1 MIQIDPMELDAFILQ
16 DVDDSI
22 GLQAFI
28 SIEELV
34 QLATIVRGVNV
45 ATIDVVANVLPNE
58 GGKMMEQMLINMQQ
72 PLIVIVNL
80 QLCKVVT
87 NHVLFK

>member
-1 MIQIDPMELDAFILQ
+1 MELDMFRLQ
-16 DVDDSI
+16 DVDDYI
-22 GLQAFI
+22 GLQAPI
-28 SIEELV
+28 SIKELF
-34 QLATIVRGVNV
+34 QLDTIVKGVNV

-72 PLIVIVNL
+72 PLIVIASL

-87 NHVLFK
+87 DHVLFR

>member
-1 MIQIDPMELDAFILQ
+1 MELDMFRLQ
-16 DVDDSI
+16 DVDDYI
-22 GLQAFI
+22 GLQAPI
-28 SIEELV
+28 SIKELF
-34 QLATIVRGVNV
+34 QLDTIVRGVNV

-72 PLIVIVNL
+72 PLIVIASL

-87 NHVLFK
+87 DHVLFR

>member
-1 MIQIDPMELDAFILQ
+1 MELDMFRLQ
-16 DVDDSI
+16 DVDDYI
-22 GLQAFI
+22 GLQALI
-28 SIEELV
+28 SIKELF
-34 QLATIVRGVNV
+34 QLDTIVRGVNV

-72 PLIVIVNL
+72 PLIVIASL

-87 NHVLFK
+87 DHVLFR